1 MMSDDPRAGIYLW
14 RGREYVGMRS
24 VARAAGVTKAA
35 VRYHLERHGNLDRL
49 GAGQSRKG
57 YPGWRPGNIAPVDK
71 FGRHWP
77 SQRAL
82 AREVGRPEGTVS
94 WWLRLGY
101 DDRLLAAL
109 MAADARKTAA
119 AMREAQMIDTIRKD
133 AA

>member
-14 RGREYVGMRS
+14 RGREYVGMRA
-24 VARAAGVTKAA
+24 VAQAAGVTKAA
-35 VRYHLERHGNLDRL
+35 VRYHLETHGNLDRL
-49 GAGQSRKG
+49 GAGPSRKDC
-57 YPGWRPGNIAPVDK
+57 PGWRSGNFSPVDK
-71 FGRHWP
+71 FGRRWP

-82 AREVGRPEGTVS
+82 AREIGRPEATVS

-133 AA
+133 AT

>member
-1 MMSDDPRAGIYLW
+1 MTLAPASTCGAAASMSGCAPSHRPPASPKPQCATTW
-14 RGREYVGMRS
+14 RGTAIWIASARGSR
-24 VARAAGVTKAA
+24 ARAI
-35 VRYHLERHGNLDRL
+35 
-49 GAGQSRKG
+49 
-57 YPGWRPGNIAPVDK
+57 PGWWPGHISPVDK
-71 FGRHWP
+71 FCRHWP

-82 AREVGRPEGTVS
+82 AREIGRPEATVS

-109 MAADARKTAA
+109 MAADARKTAD

>member
-14 RGREYVGMRS
+14 RGREYVGMRA

-57 YPGWRPGNIAPVDK
+57 YPGWRSGNFAPVDK

-94 WWLRLGY
+94 WWIREGY